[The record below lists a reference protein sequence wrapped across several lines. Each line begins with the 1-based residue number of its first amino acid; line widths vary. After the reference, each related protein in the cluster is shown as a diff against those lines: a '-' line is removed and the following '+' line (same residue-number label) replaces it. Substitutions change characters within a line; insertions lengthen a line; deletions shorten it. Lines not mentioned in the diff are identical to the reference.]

1 MDIIKEALTKTTD
14 TKACVIGVGA
24 MEKTPDMFKGLFPGK
39 KAVIVADK
47 NTYKAA
53 GEFVEGRMRKA
64 SVSLEDSF
72 IFNNPELYA
81 EWTFVEELESYLKNR
96 EAIAIAVGSGVIND
110 LTKLVSFRLGR
121 KYMVVGTA
129 ASMDGYTAFGA
140 SITRD
145 GNKQTFSCPAPYGV
159 IMDPEVAAKAP
170 EGLSASGYADLL
182 AKVPAGADWMLSD
195 VVGLEK
201 IDGVVF
207 NLVHGN
213 LRTSLSAPEAVAKG
227 KVKETEM
234 LSEGLIMS
242 GFAMQAHQSSR
253 PASGLEH
260 QFSHYWD
267 MENHSFNGEHVSHG
281 FKVGIGTIVSTY
293 CLEYLLDYDMSS
305 VDIDKCV
312 AACPSWE
319 ERKKH
324 IAKVF
329 AGKRPNLLE
338 RALKESFDKYSDGE
352 GLRRQLSAVLEAWP
366 IMKDK
371 IRSQIYSHD
380 QIKDMLRKVG
390 APYESE
396 MIGISK
402 DRLKSTFEGIPY
414 MRSRYSSIDLILG
427 LGLIDEVKSY
437 IFDRKV

>member
-14 TKACVIGVGA
+14 TKACIIGVGA
-24 MEKTPDMFKGLFPGK
+24 MEKTPAMFKELFPGK

-53 GEFVEGRMRKA
+53 GELVEDRMRRA
-64 SVSLEDSF
+64 SVPIEDSF
-72 IFNNPELYA
+72 IFKSPDLYA
-81 EWTFVEELESYLKNR
+81 EWTFVEELESFLKSR
-96 EAIAIAVGSGVIND
+96 DVIAVAVGSGVIND
-110 LTKLVSFRLGR
+110 LTKLVSSRLGR

-195 VVGLEK
+195 VLGLEK
-201 IDGVVF
+201 IDEVVF

-213 LRTSLSAPEAVAKG
+213 LRKSLSAPEAVAQG
-227 KVKETEM
+227 AVKETEM

-267 MENHSFNGEHVSHG
+267 MENHCFKGEHVSHG
-281 FKVGIGTIVSTY
+281 FKVAIGTIVSTL
-293 CLEYLLDYDMSS
+293 CLEFLLDYDMSS

-312 AACPSWE
+312 AAWPSWE

-324 IAKVF
+324 IAKAF
-329 AGKRPNLLE
+329 ADKRPSLLE
-338 RALKESFDKYSDGE
+338 RALKESSDKYVDKE
-352 GLRRQLSAVLEAWP
+352 GLRSQLSAVVAAWP
-366 IMKDK
+366 VLKEKM
-371 IRSQIYSHD
+371 RAQIYSHN
-380 QIKDMLRKVG
+380 QIQDMLRKAG

-402 DRLKSTFEGIPY
+402 ERLKSTFEGIPY
-414 MRSRYSSIDLILG
+414 MRSRYSSIDLILS
-427 LGLIDEVKSY
+427 LGLMEEVKAY
-437 IFDRKV
+437 IFNRKA